1 MRKRSCCQ
9 CDDRAVSVRKRSRG
23 QDKQAN
29 GVMAGESEVK
39 NARDEKE
46 EDEDEE
52 ADSPIPID
60 RGWAWMVVAG
70 TYDV

>member
-1 MRKRSCCQ
+1 M
-9 CDDRAVSVRKRSRG
+9 D
-23 QDKQAN
+23 
-29 GVMAGESEVK
+29 GESEVK

-70 TYDV
+70 TYDRLMWRRVCVCGVCVW